1 MLSSHERKYL
11 KTALKHFS
19 ENLEVTS
26 LRLKECQFVQ
36 CPLVKIDDLFYR
48 LPPTQD
54 SLLLHLDRVNYHIY
68 KWKSALTNREL
79 PDPTGHRWLMN
90 DSEMQI
96 EWCIQK
102 PAPDAVL
109 EFVTC
114 RCVKTIS
121 KTAKCNC
128 SAVCLPCTNACSCS
142 QCDNKAESAES
153 QGEEAE
159 NDDDETSEDELDD
172 NDV

>member
-1 MLSSHERKYL
+1 
-11 KTALKHFS
+11 
-19 ENLEVTS
+19 
-26 LRLKECQFVQ
+26 
-36 CPLVKIDDLFYR
+36 
-48 LPPTQD
+48 
-54 SLLLHLDRVNYHIY
+54 
-68 KWKSALTNREL
+68 
-79 PDPTGHRWLMN
+79 MN

-96 EWCIQK
+96 EWCRKK

-114 RCVKTIS
+114 RCVKTMC

-128 SAVCLPCTNACSCS
+128 SAVGLPCTNACSCS
-142 QCDNKAESAES
+142 QCDNKAEYAES
-153 QGEEAE
+153 EDEEAE